1 MSNTSGLNILRA
13 KLSPTGQQRLFEF
26 LDAVDTDSAARFR
39 NWLSSAP
46 DTEVNGA
53 ADLINRSS
61 HGREFAGW
69 WRSHDRVQATA
80 ATRVQPRGRSPLE
93 QLHSQARARAANRD
107 LTVGGVWLVI
117 GIFVTI
123 GSYSLAASTGASYFV
138 IASGTILYGAL
149 RLFRGLRTR

>member
-1 MSNTSGLNILRA
+1 MSSTSGLNILRA

-39 NWLSSAP
+39 STAP
-46 DTEVNGA
+46 DMEVNAA

-69 WRSHDRVQATA
+69 WRSHDRVPATA
-80 ATRVQPRGRSPLE
+80 ATPVQPRGRSPLE

-117 GIFVTI
+117 GVFVTI
-123 GSYSLAASTGASYFV
+123 GS
-138 IASGTILYGAL
+138 
-149 RLFRGLRTR
+149 